1 MRKETDLETFAPL
14 IGGLVAGAGATVFA
28 AHFPIRPEALALGI
42 GAVGMGIASQTRGVA
57 QRAAIGFAAAG
68 VSMFAVEVLRRLRPS
83 WKPEALPQR
92 QAAAGDLIT
101 RKELGEML
109 ARSRNATVSAET
121 KPVVETKP
129 CERASNDNE
138 PQPTSPRGAAPVIA
152 PQHVPHFAAIYS
164 LLTAEERVRVSSMM
178 ATASP
183 SLLTKV
189 QRDLLSMTPARA
201 VDHLRRNVFPAGV
214 VA

>member
-1 MRKETDLETFAPL
+1 M

-68 VSMFAVEVLRRLRPS
+68 VSMFAVEVVRRLRPS
-83 WKPEALPQR
+83 WKPEPLPQR

-109 ARSRNATVSAET
+109 ARSGNATASAET
-121 KPVVETKP
+121 TAVVDTTP
-129 CERASNDNE
+129 RDRASNDNA
-138 PQPTSPRGAAPVIA
+138 PQPTTPRRSAAPVIA

-178 ATASP
+178 ATAPP

-201 VDHLRRNVFPAGV
+201 VDHLRRNVFPTGV